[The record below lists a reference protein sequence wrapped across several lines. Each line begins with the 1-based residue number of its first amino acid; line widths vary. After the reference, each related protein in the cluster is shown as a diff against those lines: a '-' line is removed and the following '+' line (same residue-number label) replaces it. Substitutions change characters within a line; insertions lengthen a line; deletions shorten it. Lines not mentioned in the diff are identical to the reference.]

1 VDHQQD
7 NSIVVGIHAVL
18 HALRSGAVTQLMVI
32 DGRVS
37 KRLAECVTIARS
49 AGIPITK
56 VPRQQLEQLSG
67 GARHQGLA
75 AEVSHVTAQG
85 DFSTWLQLHQ
95 EEEQVLVLVLDEVT
109 DPHNLGACLR
119 SADAFGCDAVIV
131 PRDHSADANS
141 PVVQKTACGALA
153 HLALFPVSN
162 LNRTLEQL
170 KEAGFWITGLAGESD
185 QSIAEVDLRGRT
197 VLALGSEGGGL
208 RRLVREGC
216 DHLAAIPMAGHVESL
231 NVSVA
236 CGIVLYQAVMQRADA
251 SG

>member
-1 VDHQQD
+1 MEQQD

-32 DGRVS
+32 EGRTS
-37 KRLAECVTIARS
+37 KRLAECVTIARA
-49 AGIPITK
+49 AGTPITK
-56 VPRQQLEQLSG
+56 VTRTQLEQYSG
-67 GARHQGLA
+67 GARHQGVA
-75 AEVSHVTAQG
+75 AEVSQISAQG
-85 DFSTWLQLHQ
+85 DFSTWLQQ
-95 EEEQVLVLVLDEVT
+95 EREQALVLVLDEVT

-153 HLALFPVSN
+153 HLALFSVSN
-162 LNRTLEQL
+162 LNRALEQL
-170 KEAGFWITGLAGESD
+170 KEAGFWITGLAGEAD
-185 QSIAEVDLRGRT
+185 QSIAQVDLRGKA
-197 VLALGSEGGGL
+197 VLAMGSEGAGL

-216 DHLAAIPMAGHVESL
+216 DHLASIPMSGHVESL

-236 CGIVLYQAVMQRADA
+236 CGIVLYQAAMQRTSA
-251 SG
+251 S

>member
-1 VDHQQD
+1 MENGQE

-18 HALRSGAVTQLMVI
+18 HALRSGSVTQLLVI
-32 DGRVS
+32 EGRAS
-37 KRLAECVTIARS
+37 KRLAECVSIARA
-49 AGIPITK
+49 AGIPISK

-67 GARHQGLA
+67 GARHQGVA

-85 DFSTWLQLHQ
+85 DFSTWLQQ
-95 EEEQVLVLVLDEVT
+95 EHDQALVLVLDEVT

-162 LNRTLEQL
+162 LNRALEQL
-170 KEAGFWITGLAGESD
+170 KEAGFWITGLAGEAD
-185 QSIAEVDLRGRT
+185 QSIADVDMRGST
-197 VLALGSEGGGL
+197 VLVLGSEGGGL

-216 DHLAAIPMAGHVESL
+216 DHLASIPMGGHVESL

-236 CGIVLYQAVMQRADA
+236 CGVVLYQAVMQRAKA
-251 SG
+251 V